1 MCQVNIDRIFS
12 ILKQFL
18 VLFLLLWLL
27 FSFKLFIM
35 EMFKQV
41 QTKKNGVM
49 NFHVPIN
56 DLQ

>member
-1 MCQVNIDRIFS
+1 MCQANIDRIFS

-18 VLFLLLWLL
+18 VLFLLLLL

-41 QTKKNGVM
+41 QTKENGVM
-49 NFHVPIN
+49 NLHVPIN